1 MNQPGRV
8 GMTENQKSLSCGKM
22 AASTQDLTVLKM
34 SEGKPAV
41 YRKYEFS
48 KEASTLEFYV
58 NTSNI

>member
-1 MNQPGRV
+1 
-8 GMTENQKSLSCGKM
+8 M

-58 NTSNI
+58 NTSNIWMLLEQGEKDGKNQMFL